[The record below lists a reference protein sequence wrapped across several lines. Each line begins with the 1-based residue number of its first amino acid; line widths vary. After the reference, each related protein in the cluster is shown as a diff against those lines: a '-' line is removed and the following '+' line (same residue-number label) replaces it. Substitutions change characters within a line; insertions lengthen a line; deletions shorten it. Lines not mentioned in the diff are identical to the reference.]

1 MPPLA
6 HIDTPADWL
15 VIVSSALTGAGVL
28 IALSSRVR
36 AALRDELRNAARRY
50 ADRPEHRHEPPTHGW

>member
-15 VIVSSALTGAGVL
+15 VIVSSALTGAGIL
-28 IALSSRVR
+28 IALSRSVR
-36 AALRDELRNAARRY
+36 AALRDELRRAARTY
-50 ADRPEHRHEPPTHGW
+50 ADRPAHREPDHAGA